1 MSASV
6 QTVFLQFLWG
16 ICTFWATI
24 HRTTQLGIPGARTR
38 QESVSSSESL
48 DRAPLQRR
56 RDDKKVFGFVQTN
69 VKRS

>member
-24 HRTTQLGIPGARTR
+24 HRTTQLGIPGARTGTAISYR
-38 QESVSSSESL
+38 VVNL
-48 DRAPLQRR
+48 
-56 RDDKKVFGFVQTN
+56 
-69 VKRS
+69 